1 MCARCNGGYNR
12 CDGGYSYDVRYLL
25 SHDLVLSIPAFPNM
39 SNAEYWAVFAMP
51 KNTIHSVALAAA
63 DIGKRN
69 WANDM
74 A

>member
-1 MCARCNGGYNR
+1 
-12 CDGGYSYDVRYLL
+12 
-25 SHDLVLSIPAFPNM
+25 M

-63 DIGKRN
+63 DTGKRN